1 MNPRLSA
8 LLALSTIAAGA
19 LPPLRGWL
27 EADMARHM
35 LVQFPLLVAAG
46 ALLGASLPDRV
57 RGRIAAFNAHGLA
70 GFALFLLVTAFWMI
84 PRALDEALL
93 SPGIEIAKFASLVA
107 AGAALPLSWRAAPP
121 VVQAFFVGNWAWM
134 SAAVGL
140 LYTAAPA
147 RLCNFYLLDQ
157 QTVAGRGLVVLALLV
172 PLAWIVS
179 LARSGYLADLLSDAP
194 RSPSTDA
201 ARRGTEPA
209 LQRN

>member
-1 MNPRLSA
+1 MNRRLSA
-8 LLALSTIAAGA
+8 RLCAIVALSAISACAV
-19 LPPLRGWL
+19 PPLRGWL

-35 LVQFPLLVAAG
+35 LMQFPLLVAAG
-46 ALLGASLPDRV
+46 ALLGASLPGP
-57 RGRIAAFNAHGLA
+57 GRDAIAAFNAHGLA
-70 GFALFLLVTAFWMI
+70 GFAMFLLVTAFWMI

-93 SPGIEIAKFASLVA
+93 SPAVEAAKFASLVT
-107 AGAALPLSWRAAPP
+107 AGAAMALSWRAAPP

-140 LYTAAPA
+140 LYEDAPA

-157 QTVAGRGLVVLALLV
+157 QTVAGRGLVALAVIV

-194 RSPSTDA
+194 RRASPDA
-201 ARRGTEPA
+201 CS
-209 LQRN
+209 QRN

>member
-1 MNPRLSA
+1 MSTTRLARLSA
-8 LLALSTIAAGA
+8 LVAPSLIAACA

-46 ALLGASLPDRV
+46 ALLGTPMPPGARERL
-57 RGRIAAFNAHGLA
+57 GAFNTYGLA

-93 SPGIEIAKFASLVA
+93 APAIEVAKFASLVA
-107 AGAALPLSWRAAPP
+107 AGTALRLSWRAAPP

-140 LYTAAPA
+140 LYEDAPA

-157 QTVAGRGLVVLALLV
+157 QSVAGRGLVALAVIV
-172 PLAWIVS
+172 PLAWVVS

-194 RSPSTDA
+194 RRASPDA
-201 ARRGTEPA
+201 SSP
-209 LQRN
+209 LN

>member
-1 MNPRLSA
+1 MSPRLRI
-8 LLALSTIAAGA
+8 LLALSTIAACA

-35 LVQFPLLVAAG
+35 LMQFPLLLAAG
-46 ALLGASLPDRV
+46 ALLGTSLPR
-57 RGRIAAFNAHGLA
+57 RGRQSVAAFNAHGLA
-70 GFALFLLVTAFWMI
+70 GFALFLLATAFWMI

-93 SPGIEIAKFASLVA
+93 SPAIEVAKFASLVA
-107 AGAALPLSWRAAPP
+107 AGAALALSWRAAPP

-140 LYTAAPA
+140 LYEDAPA

-157 QTVAGRGLVVLALLV
+157 QAVAGRGLVALAVIV

-194 RSPSTDA
+194 RRPSPDA
-201 ARRGTEPA
+201 CAPRD
-209 LQRN
+209 

>member
-1 MNPRLSA
+1 MSPRLNA
-8 LLALSTIAAGA
+8 LLALATIAACA

-46 ALLGASLPDRV
+46 ALLAASLPHRV

-93 SPGIEIAKFASLVA
+93 SSGIEVAKFASLIA
-107 AGAALPLSWRAAPP
+107 AGAALPLSWQAAPP

-140 LYTAAPA
+140 LYTDAPA

-179 LARSGYLADLLSDAP
+179 LVRSGYLADLLSDAP
-194 RSPSTDA
+194 RHRSPEAGS
-201 ARRGTEPA
+201 P
-209 LQRN
+209 RN